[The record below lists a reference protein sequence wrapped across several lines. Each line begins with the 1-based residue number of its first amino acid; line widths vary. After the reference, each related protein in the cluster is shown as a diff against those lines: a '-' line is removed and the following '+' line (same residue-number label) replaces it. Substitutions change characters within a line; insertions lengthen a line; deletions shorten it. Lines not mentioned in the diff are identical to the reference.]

1 MAQKKKKTNE
11 DELAQLDETYYQLA
25 GKKKSAS
32 KKRGPLIALCVTLSV
47 FVLVMGCFM
56 IACFGSLF
64 DSFLPMGNVTVG
76 NTSLRGMTKQQAKQ
90 ALAAMQQEYLEKP
103 MVIRVLDSSVE
114 LTGSDAKIVF
124 DANEAVNAAFRDP
137 NCVNLELL
145 PYLQMDTNVVRA
157 AVEKLGTVFNTTFQ
171 QTTWS
176 VEGSVP
182 SLAADAED
190 ADGQVL
196 VIKKGI
202 PQYGLDTAKLYEQVL
217 AGYNAYQ
224 FQVVG
229 DCSTLEP
236 EWPDLEALLQEH
248 YIAPVDAVMDKNF
261 TIQPETYGYGFDV
274 EAAAAQLGNL
284 PYGQTLSIPF
294 TRIPAEVTAESL
306 RATLYTDV
314 LGEFQTPY
322 QGDDDNN
329 RNTNLALACAA
340 INDVIL
346 LPGEEFSYN
355 ATLGER
361 TEAAGY
367 KPAGSYVNGLTVDTI
382 GGGICQVSSTLYYCA
397 LLADL
402 KIIERWPHGYI
413 SNYTDP
419 GMDASVSWPSADL
432 HFANNTGYPIKIVA
446 YRADGNVT
454 VKLLGTETK
463 DYYVEM
469 HYKITSTDPYEI
481 VYEEYPPD
489 NEKGYYDGKVLITPY
504 TGYKVL
510 AYKHKYSKADG
521 SLISSTLESTN
532 EYSRRDCVIVKIVDS
547 ATTPEETT
555 PETAPETPPEE

>member
-1 MAQKKKKTNE
+1 MAQKKKNN
-11 DELAQLDETYYQLA
+11 DELSELDETYYQLA
-25 GKKKSAS
+25 GKKKAAA
-32 KKRGPLIALCVTLSV
+32 KKRKPLVTLCVVLSV
-47 FVLVMGCFM
+47 LALVMGCFM

-90 ALAAMQQEYLEKP
+90 ALSAMQQEYLEKP

-114 LTGSDAKIVF
+114 LTGEEAKIVF
-124 DANEAVNAAFRDP
+124 DVNEAVNAAFRNPGDGK
-137 NCVNLELL
+137 LELL
-145 PYLQMDTNVVRA
+145 PYLQMDTNAAKA
-157 AVEKLGTVFNTTFQ
+157 AVDELGAIFNTSFQ
-171 QTTWS
+171 ESVWT
-176 VEGSVP
+176 VEGSLP
-182 SLAADAED
+182 SLAPDAED
-190 ADGQVL
+190 AEGKVL

-202 PQYGLDTAKLYEQVL
+202 PQYGLDTDKLYEQVM
-217 AGYNAYQ
+217 AAYNAYQ

-229 DCSTLEP
+229 ECSTLEP
-236 EWPDLEALLQEH
+236 ELPDLEALLQEH
-248 YIAPVDAVMDKNF
+248 YVAPVDAVMDKNF
-261 TIQPETYGYGFDV
+261 TIQPESYGYGFDL
-274 EAAAAQLGNL
+274 EDATAKLGNL

-294 TRIPAEVTAESL
+294 TRIPAEVTAEAL
-306 RATLYTDV
+306 LGTLYTDV

-322 QGDDDNN
+322 EGDDNNN

-340 INDVIL
+340 INDVVL

-361 TEAAGY
+361 TAAAGY

-382 GGGICQVSSTLYYCA
+382 GGGICQVSSTLYYCT

-402 KIIERWPHGYI
+402 KIIERWPHGFI

-419 GMDASVSWPSADL
+419 GMDASVSWPNADL
-432 HFANNTGYPIKIVA
+432 HFANNTSYPIKIVA
-446 YRADGNVT
+446 YRANGNVT
-454 VKLLGTETK
+454 VKILGTDTK

-469 HYKITSTDPYEI
+469 HYRITSTDPYETI
-481 VYEEYPPD
+481 YEEYPPD
-489 NEKGYYDGKVLITPY
+489 NEKNYHDGQVLISPY

-532 EYSRRDCVIVKIVDS
+532 EYSRRDLVVVKIVES
-547 ATTPEETT
+547 ATTPEETV
-555 PETAPETPPEE
+555 PEETTPETPPEE

>member
-1 MAQKKKKTNE
+1 MAQKKKNN
-11 DELAQLDETYYQLA
+11 DELSELDETYYQLA
-25 GKKKSAS
+25 GKKKAAA
-32 KKRGPLIALCVTLSV
+32 KKRKPLVTLCVVLSV
-47 FVLVMGCFM
+47 LALVMGCFM
-56 IACFGSLF
+56 IACFGSWF

-114 LTGSDAKIVF
+114 LTGQETKIVF
-124 DANEAVNAAFRDP
+124 DVNEAVNAAFRNP
-137 NCVNLELL
+137 GNGKLELL
-145 PYLQMDTNVVRA
+145 PYLQMDTNAAKA
-157 AVEKLGTVFNTTFQ
+157 AVDELGAIFNTSFQ
-171 QTTWS
+171 ESVWT
-176 VEGSVP
+176 VEGSLP
-182 SLAADAED
+182 SLAPDAED
-190 ADGQVL
+190 AEGKVL

-202 PQYGLDTAKLYEQVL
+202 PQYGLDTDKLYEQVM
-217 AGYNAYQ
+217 AAYNAYQ

-229 DCSTLEP
+229 ECSTLEP
-236 EWPDLEALLQEH
+236 ELPDLEALLQEH
-248 YIAPVDAVMDKNF
+248 YVAPVDAVMDKNF
-261 TIQPETYGYGFDV
+261 TIQPESYGYGFDL
-274 EAAAAQLGNL
+274 EDAAAKLGKL

-294 TRIPAEVTAESL
+294 TRIPAQVTAEAL
-306 RATLYTDV
+306 LGTLYTDV

-322 QGDDDNN
+322 EGDDNNN

-340 INDVIL
+340 INDVVV

-361 TEAAGY
+361 TADKGY

-382 GGGICQVSSTLYYCA
+382 GGGICQVSSTLYYCT

-446 YRADGNVT
+446 YRSDGNVT
-454 VKLLGTETK
+454 VKILGTETK

-469 HYKITSTDPYEI
+469 HYRITSTDPYET

-489 NEKGYYDGKVLITPY
+489 NEKGYHDGQVLITPY

-532 EYSRRDCVIVKIVDS
+532 EYSRRDLVVVKIVES
-547 ATTPEETT
+547 ATTPEETV
-555 PETAPETPPEE
+555 PEETTPETPPEE

>member
-1 MAQKKKKTNE
+1 MAQKKKNN
-11 DELAQLDETYYQLA
+11 DELSELDETYYQLA
-25 GKKKSAS
+25 GKKKAAA
-32 KKRGPLIALCVTLSV
+32 KKRKPLVTLCVVLSV
-47 FVLVMGCFM
+47 LALVMGCFM

-114 LTGSDAKIVF
+114 LTGEEAKIVF
-124 DANEAVNAAFRDP
+124 DVNEAVNAAFRNPGDGK
-137 NCVNLELL
+137 LELL
-145 PYLQMDTNVVRA
+145 PYLQMDTNAAKA
-157 AVEKLGTVFNTTFQ
+157 AVDELGAIFNTSFQ
-171 QTTWS
+171 ESVWT
-176 VEGSVP
+176 VEGDVP
-182 SLAADAED
+182 SLAPDAED
-190 ADGQVL
+190 AEGKVL

-202 PQYGLDTAKLYEQVL
+202 PQYGLDTDKLYEQVM
-217 AGYNAYQ
+217 AAYNAYQ

-229 DCSTLEP
+229 ECSTLEP
-236 EWPDLEALLQEH
+236 ELPDLEALLQEH
-248 YIAPVDAVMDKNF
+248 YVAPVDAVMDKNF
-261 TIQPETYGYGFDV
+261 TIQPESYGYGFDL
-274 EAAAAQLGNL
+274 EDAAAKLGNL
-284 PYGQTLSIPF
+284 PYGETLSIPF
-294 TRIPAEVTAESL
+294 TRIPAEVTAEAL
-306 RATLYTDV
+306 LGTLYTDV

-340 INDVIL
+340 INDVVL

-355 ATLGER
+355 TTLGER

-382 GGGICQVSSTLYYCA
+382 GGGICQVSSTLYYCT

-402 KIIERWPHGYI
+402 KIIERWPHGFI

-419 GMDASVSWPSADL
+419 GMDASVSWPNADL

-446 YRADGNVT
+446 YRANGNVT
-454 VKLLGTETK
+454 VKILGTDTK

-469 HYKITSTDPYEI
+469 HYRITSTDPYETI
-481 VYEEYPPD
+481 YEEYPPD
-489 NEKGYYDGKVLITPY
+489 NEKNYHDGQVLISPY

-532 EYSRRDCVIVKIVDS
+532 EYSRRDLVVVKIVES
-547 ATTPEETT
+547 ATTPEETV
-555 PETAPETPPEE
+555 PEETTPETPPEE

>member
-1 MAQKKKKTNE
+1 MAQKKKNN
-11 DELAQLDETYYQLA
+11 DELSELDETYYQLA
-25 GKKKSAS
+25 GKKKAAA
-32 KKRGPLIALCVTLSV
+32 KKRKPLVTLCVVLSV
-47 FVLVMGCFM
+47 LVLVMGCFM

-114 LTGSDAKIVF
+114 LTGEEAKIVF
-124 DANEAVNAAFRDP
+124 DVNEAVNAAFRNPGDGK
-137 NCVNLELL
+137 LELL
-145 PYLQMDTNVVRA
+145 PYLQMDTNAAKA
-157 AVEKLGTVFNTTFQ
+157 AVDELGAIFNTSFQ
-171 QTTWS
+171 ESVWT
-176 VEGSVP
+176 VEGSLP
-182 SLAADAED
+182 SLAPDAED
-190 ADGQVL
+190 AEGKVL

-202 PQYGLDTAKLYEQVL
+202 PQYGLDTDKLYEQVM
-217 AGYNAYQ
+217 AAYNAYQ

-229 DCSTLEP
+229 ECSTLEP
-236 EWPDLEALLQEH
+236 ELPDLEALLQEH
-248 YIAPVDAVMDKNF
+248 YVAPVDAVMDKNF
-261 TIQPETYGYGFDV
+261 TIQPESYGYGFDL
-274 EAAAAQLGNL
+274 EDAAAKLGNL

-306 RATLYTDV
+306 LGTLYTDV

-340 INDVIL
+340 INDVVL

-382 GGGICQVSSTLYYCA
+382 GGGICQVSSTLYYCT

-402 KIIERWPHGYI
+402 KIIERWPHGFI

-419 GMDASVSWPSADL
+419 GMDASVSWPNADL

-446 YRADGNVT
+446 YRANGNVT
-454 VKLLGTETK
+454 VKILGTDTK

-469 HYKITSTDPYEI
+469 HYRITSTDPYETI
-481 VYEEYPPD
+481 YEEYPPD
-489 NEKGYYDGKVLITPY
+489 NEKNYHDGQVLITPY

-532 EYSRRDCVIVKIVDS
+532 EYSRRDLVVVKIVES
-547 ATTPEETT
+547 ATTPEETV
-555 PETAPETPPEE
+555 PEETTPETPPEE

>member
-1 MAQKKKKTNE
+1 MAQKKKKLNE
-11 DELAQLDETYYQLA
+11 DELTQLDETYYQLA
-25 GKKKSAS
+25 GRKKAAA
-32 KKRGPLIALCVTLSV
+32 KKRKPLVILCVVLSILA
-47 FVLVMGCFM
+47 LVMGCFL

-76 NTSLRGMTKQQAKQ
+76 NTSLRGMTKQEAKE
-90 ALAAMQQEYLEKP
+90 ALVAMQQEYLEKP

-114 LTGSDAKIVF
+114 LTGQETKIVF
-124 DANEAVNAAFRDP
+124 DVDEAVNAAFRDP
-137 NCVNLELL
+137 NCGKLELMS
-145 PYLQMDTNVVRA
+145 YLQLDTNAVKA
-157 AVEKLGTVFNTTFQ
+157 AVEELGAIFNTDFQ
-171 QTTWS
+171 ESVWT
-176 VEGSVP
+176 VEGDVP
-182 SLAADAED
+182 SLAPDAQDTE
-190 ADGQVL
+190 GKVL

-202 PQYGLDTAKLYEQVL
+202 PQYGLDTGKLYEQVL
-217 AGYNAYQ
+217 AAYNAYQ

-229 DCSTLEP
+229 ECSTLEP
-236 EWPDLEALLQEH
+236 KLPDLEALLQEH
-248 YIAPVDAVMDKNF
+248 YIAPVDAVMDKSF
-261 TIQPETYGYGFDV
+261 AIQPESYGYGFDLE
-274 EAAAAQLGNL
+274 EAAAKLGKL
-284 PYGQTLSIPF
+284 PYGETLSIPF
-294 TRIPAEVTAESL
+294 TRIPAELTAEAL
-306 RATLYTDV
+306 LGTLYTDV

-322 QGDDDNN
+322 EGDDHNN

-340 INDVIL
+340 INDVVV

-361 TEAAGY
+361 TADKGY

-382 GGGICQVSSTLYYCA
+382 GGGICQVSSTLYYCT

-432 HFANNTGYPIKIVA
+432 HFVNNTGYPIKIVA
-446 YRADGNVT
+446 YRSDGNVT
-454 VKLLGTETK
+454 VKILGTETK

-469 HYKITSTDPYEI
+469 HYRITSTDPYEI

-489 NEKGYYDGKVLITPY
+489 NEKNYHEGQVLITPY
-504 TGYKVL
+504 TGYTVL

-532 EYSRRDCVIVKIVDS
+532 EYSRRDCVVVKIVEA
-547 ATTPEETT
+547 ATPPEETT
-555 PETAPETPPEE
+555 PETPSEE

>member
-1 MAQKKKKTNE
+1 MAQKKKNN
-11 DELAQLDETYYQLA
+11 DELSELDETYYQLA
-25 GKKKSAS
+25 GKKKAAA
-32 KKRGPLIALCVTLSV
+32 KKRKPLVTLCVVLSV
-47 FVLVMGCFM
+47 LALVMGCFM

-114 LTGSDAKIVF
+114 LTGEEAKIVF
-124 DANEAVNAAFRDP
+124 DVNEAVNAAFRNPGDGK
-137 NCVNLELL
+137 LDLL
-145 PYLQMDTNVVRA
+145 PYLQMDTNAAKA
-157 AVEKLGTVFNTTFQ
+157 AVDELGAIFNTSFQ
-171 QTTWS
+171 ESVWT
-176 VEGSVP
+176 VEGSLP
-182 SLAADAED
+182 SLAPDAED
-190 ADGQVL
+190 AEGKVL

-202 PQYGLDTAKLYEQVL
+202 PQYGLDTDKLYEQVM
-217 AGYNAYQ
+217 AAYNAYQ

-229 DCSTLEP
+229 ECSTLEP
-236 EWPDLEALLQEH
+236 ELPDLEALLQEH
-248 YIAPVDAVMDKNF
+248 YVAPVDAVMDKNF
-261 TIQPETYGYGFDV
+261 TIQPESYGYGFDL
-274 EAAAAQLGNL
+274 EDAAAKLGNL

-306 RATLYTDV
+306 LGTLYTDV

-340 INDVIL
+340 INDVVL

-361 TEAAGY
+361 TAAAGY

-382 GGGICQVSSTLYYCA
+382 GGGICQVSSTLYYCT

-402 KIIERWPHGYI
+402 KIIERWPHGFI

-419 GMDASVSWPSADL
+419 GMDASVSWPNADL

-446 YRADGNVT
+446 YRANGNVT
-454 VKLLGTETK
+454 VKILGTDTK

-469 HYKITSTDPYEI
+469 HYRITSTDPYETI
-481 VYEEYPPD
+481 YEEYPPD
-489 NEKGYYDGKVLITPY
+489 NEKNYHDGQVLISPY

-532 EYSRRDCVIVKIVDS
+532 EYSRRDLVVVKIVES
-547 ATTPEETT
+547 ATTPEETV
-555 PETAPETPPEE
+555 PEETTPETPPEE

>member
-1 MAQKKKKTNE
+1 MAQKKKKLNE
-11 DELAQLDETYYQLA
+11 DELSELDEAYYRLA
-25 GKKKSAS
+25 GKKKAAA
-32 KKRGPLIALCVTLSV
+32 KKRKPLVTVCVLLSV
-47 FVLVMGCFM
+47 LVVMLGCFF

-90 ALAAMQQEYLEKP
+90 ALTAMQQEYRNKP

-114 LTGSDAKIVF
+114 LTGAEAKIVF
-124 DANEAVNAAFRDP
+124 NVNEAVNAAFRDP
-137 NCVNLELL
+137 GCTNLELL
-145 PYLQMDTNVVRA
+145 PYLQMDTGAVKA
-157 AVEKLGTVFNTTFQ
+157 AVEELGSHFNTTFKQ
-171 QTTWS
+171 S
-176 VEGSVP
+176 VWTVNGSTP
-182 SLAADAED
+182 SLSPDAEEK
-190 ADGQVL
+190 DGKVL
-196 VIKKGI
+196 VVKKGV
-202 PQYGLDTAKLYEQVL
+202 PQYGLDTGALYDLVL

-229 DCSTLEP
+229 ECSALEP
-236 EWPDLEALLQEH
+236 ELPDLEALLSEH
-248 YIAPVDAVMDKNF
+248 YVAPVDAVMDKKF
-261 TIQPETYGYGFDV
+261 AIQPESYGYGFDV
-274 EAAAAQLGNL
+274 EDAAAKLAAL
-284 PYGQTLSIPF
+284 PYGQSISIPF
-294 TRIPAEVTAESL
+294 VRIPAEVTAEDLLS
-306 RATLYTDV
+306 TLYTDV

-322 QGDDDNN
+322 VGEDDNN

-340 INDVIL
+340 INDIVL

-355 ATLGER
+355 AALGER
-361 TEAAGY
+361 TAAAGY
-367 KPAGSYVNGLTVDTI
+367 KPAGTYVNGLTVDTI
-382 GGGICQVSSTLYYCA
+382 GGGICQVSSTLYYCT

-419 GMDASVSWPSADL
+419 GMDASVSWPNADL
-432 HFANNTGYPIKIVA
+432 HFANNTEYPIKIVA

-454 VKLLGTETK
+454 VKILGTDTK

-469 HYKITSTDPYEI
+469 HYKIVSTEPYEI

-489 NEKGYYDGKVLITPY
+489 NEKKYHDGQVLVTPY

-521 SLISSTLESTN
+521 SLMSSALESTN
-532 EYSRRDCVIVKIVDS
+532 QYNRRDCVIVKIVES

-555 PETAPETPPEE
+555 PDAAPEE